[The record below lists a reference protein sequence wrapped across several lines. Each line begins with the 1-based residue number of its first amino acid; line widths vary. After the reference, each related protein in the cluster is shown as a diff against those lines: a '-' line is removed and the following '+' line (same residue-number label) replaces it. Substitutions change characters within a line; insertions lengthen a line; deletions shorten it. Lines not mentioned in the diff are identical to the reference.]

1 MEAEEARR
9 CWFVLG
15 SSTVEIQVLA
25 TTFLRTA
32 VNAQRKRAVK

>member
-15 SSTVEIQVLA
+15 CSTVEIQTK
-25 TTFLRTA
+25 TTFHTA
-32 VNAQRKRAVK
+32 PQ